1 MIHQSALVVLRL
13 PSGLGVAI
21 GKVGR
26 GFALHLGARG
36 VKVGIAVGAYIL
48 AVVDTDLT
56 DLDPA
61 LRIGRGKAD
70 AQVAT
75 GHVEL
80 LGTVGIAIVGS
91 SDIGLGVS
99 RVHVARVLGVMRE
112 PSCGLGGVAVE
123 RVGDLS
129 VGAIDLEN
137 LGPLAI
143 GSVRAVGDLDNTLA
157 DEIIRGLGHIVRNG
171 VDRTLLTKVEHDCV
185 ALGGTLGVLEGRGQI
200 AVEDLRGVKVAQVA
214 LHIRGSLNRLVA
226 GREVGE
232 GHVTCSGGL
241 DAHEASLDRLLSAGV
256 VKPLERILRVHDLGA
271 LRERHIVGVDSNI
284 VAHGAQVNRQ
294 VVTGPKRDGAVG
306 ELDVAVLGRGLEA
319 HTGDV
324 GADGAG
330 AGFLALRGCDLADLP
345 PELRVCSRAHADAA
359 NLDILE
365 VELLLKIGVDVAALD
380 PVGAIDGV
388 LERTGREFVAALDIA
403 HVAHSLGSGVG
414 NGDGIAALDIATA
427 GVVLNPSVRI
437 LVAVDYAGKRVGLVH
452 IQARARNR
460 SGGLGRGGCTL
471 GGGKLIDLPPRL
483 GSSSVLNANGLCLNG
498 ARQRDSLRSS
508 AVDIASLNPRAGLVL
523 ILKHASVDAI
533 TRGGLVAV
541 ARCLHE
547 RKRIDL
553 GRLGKREGHRGAGL
567 RGVADVVIRIT
578 RVDLLV
584 LKVSIRRNIAIVDVG
599 ERLAG
604 QNLAIDGHGA
614 RNGLTLGSL
623 VFLVD
628 LNLVDRRPGVAA
640 VVLRG
645 NQTDAVDA
653 LDIQAGNGNGRA
665 GQVALALNVV
675 PVFAVEGL
683 ELGMLHVVGAV
694 ALDKRHVGKIEGLA
708 LDHAKVG
715 TGRELVGVLVNNTRI
730 CFAVKD
736 VFGLTL
742 GGVGAAG
749 HKTRGVGVGVGRN
762 CGALT
767 KIVVKGIEHRHDVC
781 LAHRGIL
788 GVINIVEAVLARGGE
803 RLGTLGILGEHLG
816 AVT

>member
-1 MIHQSALVVLRL
+1 MAH
-13 PSGLGVAI
+13 
-21 GKVGR
+21 
-26 GFALHLGARG
+26 
-36 VKVGIAVGAYIL
+36 
-48 AVVDTDLT
+48 
-56 DLDPA
+56 
-61 LRIGRGKAD
+61 
-70 AQVAT
+70 
-75 GHVEL
+75 
-80 LGTVGIAIVGS
+80 
-91 SDIGLGVS
+91 
-99 RVHVARVLGVMRE
+99 
-112 PSCGLGGVAVE
+112 GLGG
-123 RVGDLS
+123 RVGD
-129 VGAIDLEN
+129 
-137 LGPLAI
+137 
-143 GSVRAVGDLDNTLA
+143 GD
-157 DEIIRGLGHIVRNG
+157 G
-171 VDRTLLTKVEHDCV
+171 
-185 ALGGTLGVLEGRGQI
+185 
-200 AVEDLRGVKVAQVA
+200 
-214 LHIRGSLNRLVA
+214 
-226 GREVGE
+226 
-232 GHVTCSGGL
+232 
-241 DAHEASLDRLLSAGV
+241 
-256 VKPLERILRVHDLGA
+256 
-271 LRERHIVGVDSNI
+271 
-284 VAHGAQVNRQ
+284 
-294 VVTGPKRDGAVG
+294 
-306 ELDVAVLGRGLEA
+306 
-319 HTGDV
+319 
-324 GADGAG
+324 
-330 AGFLALRGCDLADLP
+330 
-345 PELRVCSRAHADAA
+345 
-359 NLDILE
+359 
-365 VELLLKIGVDVAALD
+365 
-380 PVGAIDGV
+380 
-388 LERTGREFVAALDIA
+388 VAALDIA
-403 HVAHSLGSGVG
+403 A
-414 NGDGIAALDIATA
+414 A

-533 TRGGLVAV
+533 TRSGLVAV

-553 GRLGKREGHRGAGL
+553 GRLGKREGHRGVRL
-567 RGVADVVIRIT
+567 RGIADIVLGVAGIG
-578 RVDLLV
+578 LLV
-584 LKVSIRRNIAIVDVG
+584 LKVRIGRDVAVVDVG

-715 TGRELVGVLVNNTRI
+715 TGRELVGVLVYKARRRL
-730 CFAVKD
+730 AVKD
-736 VFGLTL
+736 ALDLAL
-742 GGVGAAG
+742 GSVGAAG

>member
-1 MIHQSALVVLRL
+1 MRVHN
-13 PSGLGVAI
+13 
-21 GKVGR
+21 
-26 GFALHLGARG
+26 
-36 VKVGIAVGAYIL
+36 
-48 AVVDTDLT
+48 
-56 DLDPA
+56 
-61 LRIGRGKAD
+61 
-70 AQVAT
+70 
-75 GHVEL
+75 
-80 LGTVGIAIVGS
+80 LGT
-91 SDIGLGVS
+91 
-99 RVHVARVLGVMRE
+99 
-112 PSCGLGGVAVE
+112 CG
-123 RVGDLS
+123 
-129 VGAIDLEN
+129 
-137 LGPLAI
+137 
-143 GSVRAVGDLDNTLA
+143 
-157 DEIIRGLGHIVRNG
+157 
-171 VDRTLLTKVEHDCV
+171 K
-185 ALGGTLGVLEGRGQI
+185 
-200 AVEDLRGVKVAQVA
+200 
-214 LHIRGSLNRLVA
+214 
-226 GREVGE
+226 
-232 GHVTCSGGL
+232 
-241 DAHEASLDRLLSAGV
+241 
-256 VKPLERILRVHDLGA
+256 
-271 LRERHIVGVDSNI
+271 RHAVGVDSDV

-414 NGDGIAALDIATA
+414 NGDGIAALDIAAA

-523 ILKHASVDAI
+523 VLEHAGVDAI

-553 GRLGKREGHRGAGL
+553 GRLGKREGHGSVGL
-567 RGVADVVIRIT
+567 RGVADVVLGIALGET
-578 RVDLLV
+578 LLV
-584 LKVSIRRNIAIVDVG
+584 LEVGIRRNIAIVDVG

-604 QNLAIDGHGA
+604 QNLTVDGHGA
-614 RNGLTLGSL
+614 HNGLALGSRL
-623 VFLVD
+623 FLVD
-628 LNLVDRRPGVAA
+628 LDLVDGRPSVAA

-645 NQTDAVDA
+645 NQANAVDA
-653 LDIQAGNGNGRA
+653 LDIQTVDGNGRA
-665 GQVALALNVV
+665 GQVALSLNLV

-694 ALDKRHVGKIEGLA
+694 ALDKRHVGEIEGLA
-708 LDHAKVG
+708 LDHAKVRA
-715 TGRELVGVLVNNTRI
+715 GRELVGVLVYKARRRL
-730 CFAVKD
+730 AVKD
-736 VFGLTL
+736 ALDLAHGS
-742 GGVGAAG
+742 VGAAG